1 MKSISEFLQELNDQ
15 KNSDLD
21 LNYYYQEGMTFDE
34 FQEAIYQSITE
45 NEIIY
50 YSNAIE
56 YLSEND
62 PSLNESMSIASEL
75 GYTTENLNSELLATL
90 LYQQDLHE
98 EFSELCSEIEDYF
111 EDYENYIFELENEEE

>member
-50 YSNAIE
+50 HSNAIE